1 LNVVP
6 YWLGETCPLIHL
18 GQPWLKNNVS
28 LELRYART
36 TLKVL
41 MSHSH
46 SSGYTAFE
54 MWWHT
59 RRNQIS
65 SFGETDESI

>member
-1 LNVVP
+1 MEIHAEQMLDADC
-6 YWLGETCPLIHL
+6 ETRDMVGLPSTSTGRDTRMVEAI
-18 GQPWLKNNVS
+18 
-28 LELRYART
+28 
-36 TLKVL
+36 
-41 MSHSH
+41 
-46 SSGYTAFE
+46 E

>member
-1 LNVVP
+1 MVYKMNANRRGNIGPSGFIFPKL
-6 YWLGETCPLIHL
+6 
-18 GQPWLKNNVS
+18 LKYFMLPTAYMVS
-28 LELRYART
+28 
-36 TLKVL
+36 
-41 MSHSH
+41 
-46 SSGYTAFE
+46 AFE